1 MRAARLLG
9 DYELVVF
16 LDGETNEDRRWETE
30 EALAGDADAAALLES
45 WRRTDESLRSAF
57 AYVAAEPLPASLVPT
72 QRASLRCASKA
83 RFEPEEPIRV
93 SDSRSRRNS
102 RARAHRARTLG
113 VIVLSFGAGALM
125 TAWGGGLT
133 GRLPAELAGRS
144 ATAQAFSGA
153 ANGAGAHLVHH
164 AIEAYRTFAT
174 DPVRPVEVAAPA
186 KFSSWLTNRVAAPVR
201 SPDLSSEGLRLIG
214 ARLTPGDG
222 SPAALIL
229 FQDAEGER
237 VALFI
242 EKATASLKGAGR
254 SRSRSLAA
262 SWWAQGGAG
271 YAVVGAADPGRI
283 GAIAVA
289 VRAQEA
295 APALGKQ
302 AN

>member
-30 EALAGDADAAALLES
+30 EALAGDTDAAALLES
-45 WRRTDESLRSAF
+45 WRRTDEALRSAF
-57 AYVAAEPLPASLVPT
+57 AHVAAEPVPASLVPT
-72 QRASLRCASKA
+72 QRASLRCASTA
-83 RFEPEEPIRV
+83 GFQSEEPIRV
-93 SDSRSRRNS
+93 SDRRSRRSDS

-113 VIVLSFGAGALM
+113 VIVLSFGAGAL
-125 TAWGGGLT
+125 LT
-133 GRLPAELAGRS
+133 GWAAGLIGSLPAELVSRS
-144 ATAQAFSGA
+144 APAQASSAASGA
-153 ANGAGAHLVHH
+153 GTRLVHH
-164 AIEAYRTFAT
+164 AFEAYRTFAT
-174 DPVRPVEVAAPA
+174 DPLRPVEVADPA
-186 KFSSWLTNRVAAPVR
+186 RFSSWLTSRVEAPVR
-201 SPDLSSEGLRLIG
+201 SPDLSGEGLRLIG

-229 FQDAEGER
+229 FQDAGGER

-242 EKATASLKGAGR
+242 EKAPAALKGSGR
-254 SRSRSLAA
+254 SRSQSLEA

-271 YAVVGAADPGRI
+271 YAVVDGADPGRI
-283 GAIAVA
+283 GAIAAA

-295 APALGKQ
+295 NQPLGKQ